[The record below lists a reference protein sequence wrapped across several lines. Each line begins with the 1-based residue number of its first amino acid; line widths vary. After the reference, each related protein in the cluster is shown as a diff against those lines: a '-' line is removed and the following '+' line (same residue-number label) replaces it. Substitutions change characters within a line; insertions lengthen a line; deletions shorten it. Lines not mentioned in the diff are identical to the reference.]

1 MPRSSL
7 SNLNP
12 ALTNPAHKETIM
24 NVAQLV
30 GKTLAQLGV
39 GHCFGVVG
47 SGNFTI
53 TNTLMEHGVPFT
65 AARHEGGAA
74 TMADA
79 FARTSGQVALLSV
92 HQGCGLTNAA
102 TGIGEAAKSRTA
114 MIVLAAE
121 AAPSAVYS
129 NFAMDQ
135 DGFATS
141 VYAVSERVHSAQ
153 TAVADT
159 IRAYRRA
166 VNDRRTV
173 VLNLP
178 LNVQAQEVPD
188 GVGQAPAEIS
198 PAETVR
204 PSRAAVAALA
214 GMIQNAQRPVFVA
227 GRGGR
232 GAKTEILE
240 LARYAGALVATSAVA
255 KGLFNDDE
263 FNLGISGGFSSPL
276 VAELITGADL
286 IVGFGCALNMWTMRH
301 GQLIGA
307 DTKVVQID
315 LEDQAL
321 GANRPVDLGV
331 MGDSAECATDV
342 LAEIKHQGHAPGE
355 GYRSAE
361 VAALIKD
368 SVHWQQVE
376 YEDLSDPQRIDPRT
390 LTKRLDELLPTERI
404 VSVDSG
410 NFMGYPSQYLSV
422 PDEFGFCFTQA
433 FQSIGLGLYTAIGA
447 ALAQPRRLPV
457 LGTGDGGFHMAI
469 AELDTAVR
477 LNMPLVCIV
486 YNDAAYGAEVH
497 HFAIDN
503 PDADMSSVQ
512 FPDTD
517 FAAIGRGF
525 GADGITVRSLADLEA
540 LSEWLESNP
549 SRPLVIDA
557 KIASDSGSW
566 WLAEAFKGH

>member
-1 MPRSSL
+1 
-7 SNLNP
+7 
-12 ALTNPAHKETIM
+12 M

-30 GKTLAQLGV
+30 GRTLAQLGV

-53 TNTLMEHGVPFT
+53 TNTLIEQGVPFT
-65 AARHEGGAA
+65 ATRHEGGAA

-102 TGIGEAAKSRTA
+102 TGIGEAAKSRTP

-135 DGFATS
+135 DGFAAS
-141 VYAVSERVHSAQ
+141 VFAVPERVHSAQ

-178 LNVQAQEVPD
+178 LNVQAQEVRDDASQP
-188 GVGQAPAEIS
+188 PMEMS
-198 PAETVR
+198 LAETVR
-204 PSRAAVAALA
+204 PSRAAVAALVELL
-214 GMIQNAQRPVFVA
+214 QNAQRPVFVA

-240 LARYAGALVATSAVA
+240 LARLTGALVATSAVA
-255 KGLFNDDE
+255 KGLFNEDD

-276 VAELITGADL
+276 AAELITGADL

-301 GQLIGA
+301 GQLISA

-321 GANRPVDLGV
+321 GANRPIDLGV
-331 MGDSAECATDV
+331 LGDSGECAADV
-342 LAEIKHQGHAPGE
+342 LAEIKRQGQAAREGDTPRE
-355 GYRSAE
+355 GYRSAA
-361 VAALIKD
+361 VAARIKD
-368 SVHWQQVE
+368 SILWQQVE
-376 YEDLSDPQRIDPRT
+376 FQELYEPQRIDPRT

-447 ALAQPRRLPV
+447 ALAQPQRLPV

-477 LNMPLVCIV
+477 LKMPLVCIV

-497 HFAIDN
+497 HFAADN
-503 PDADMSSVQ
+503 PDVDMSSVQ

-525 GADGITVRSLADLEA
+525 GADGITVRSLADLDA
-540 LSEWLESNP
+540 VSEWLDSSP

>member
-1 MPRSSL
+1 
-7 SNLNP
+7 
-12 ALTNPAHKETIM
+12 M

-30 GKTLAQLGV
+30 GRTLAELGV

-79 FARTSGQVALLSV
+79 YSRASGQVALLSV

-102 TGIGEAAKSRTA
+102 TGIGEAAKSRTP

-135 DGFATS
+135 DGFAAS
-141 VYAVSERVHSAQ
+141 VYAVPERVHSAQ

-178 LNVQAQEVPD
+178 LNVQAQDAADQQVVAPATI
-188 GVGQAPAEIS
+188 APAEPI
-198 PAETVR
+198 R
-204 PSRAAVAALA
+204 PSRASVQALA
-214 GMIQNAQRPVFVA
+214 ELLAGAKRPVFVA

-232 GAKTEILE
+232 GARDEILA
-240 LARYAGALVATSAVA
+240 LARHTGALVATSAVA
-255 KGLFNDDE
+255 KGLFNEDE

-276 VAELITGADL
+276 AAELITDADL
-286 IVGFGCALNMWTMRH
+286 IIGFGCALNMWTMRH
-301 GQLIGA
+301 GHLIGA
-307 DTKVVQID
+307 GTKIVQID
-315 LEDQAL
+315 LEEQSL
-321 GANRPVDLGV
+321 GANRPIDLGLV
-331 MGDSAECATDV
+331 GDSAECAADV
-342 LAEIKHQGHAPGE
+342 LEALVSGNVEARE
-355 GYRSAE
+355 GYRTAA
-361 VAALIKD
+361 VAVRIKESID
-368 SVHWQQVE
+368 WNQVDF
-376 YEDLSDPQRIDPRT
+376 EDLSDGQSIDPRT
-390 LTKRLDELLPTERI
+390 LTKRLDELLPAERI

-410 NFMGYPSQYLSV
+410 NFMGYPSQFLSV

-447 ALAQPRRLPV
+447 GLAQPGRMPV

-477 LNMPLVCIV
+477 LGMPLVCIV

-497 HFAIDN
+497 HFGIDN
-503 PDADMSSVQ
+503 PEADMRSVK

-525 GADGITVRSLADLEA
+525 GADGITVRTLADLDA
-540 LSEWLESNP
+540 VGDWLDSNP

>member
-1 MPRSSL
+1 
-7 SNLNP
+7 
-12 ALTNPAHKETIM
+12 M
-24 NVAQLV
+24 NVAQLI
-30 GKTLAQLGV
+30 GKTLAELGV

-47 SGNFTI
+47 SGNFTL
-53 TNTLMEHGVPFT
+53 TNALIEHGVPYT
-65 AARHEGGAA
+65 ATRHEGGAA

-79 FARTSGQVALLSV
+79 FARASGQVALVSV

-102 TGIGEAAKSRTA
+102 TGIGEAAKSRTP

-135 DGFATS
+135 DGFAAS
-141 VYAVSERVHSAQ
+141 VYAIPERVHSAE

-159 IRAYRRA
+159 VRAYKRA

-178 LNVQAQEVPD
+178 LNVQAQEV
-188 GVGQAPAEIS
+188 GHEQARTAVAFDVLEPI
-198 PAETVR
+198 R
-204 PSRAAVAALA
+204 PSRASVAALA
-214 GMIQNAQRPVFVA
+214 EVLERAERPVFVA

-232 GAKTEILE
+232 GARDEILA
-240 LARYAGALVATSAVA
+240 LAKHTGALVATSAVA
-255 KGLFNDDE
+255 KGLFNEDE

-276 VAELITGADL
+276 AAELITGADV
-286 IVGFGCALNMWTMRH
+286 IVSFGCALNMWTMRH
-301 GQLIGA
+301 GHLIGT
-307 DTKVVQID
+307 DTTVVQID

-321 GANRPVDLGV
+321 GANRPIDLGTV
-331 MGDSAECATDV
+331 GDSAQCAADV
-342 LAEIKHQGHAPGE
+342 LESLTDRNVRSRE
-355 GYRSAE
+355 GYRSTE
-361 VAALIKD
+361 VAARIKESID
-368 SVHWQQVE
+368 WNQVE
-376 YEDLSDPQRIDPRT
+376 FEDLSDSRRIDPRT
-390 LTKRLDELLPTERI
+390 LTKRLDELLPRERI

-410 NFMGYPSQYLSV
+410 NFMGYPSQFLSV

-433 FQSIGLGLYTAIGA
+433 FQSIGLGLSTAIGA
-447 ALAQPRRLPV
+447 ALAQPGRMPV

-477 LNMPLVCIV
+477 LGLPLVCIV
-486 YNDAAYGAEVH
+486 YNDAAYSAEVH
-497 HFAIDN
+497 HFGADDA
-503 PDADMSSVQ
+503 DADMSSVQ

-525 GADGITVRSLADLEA
+525 GAEGITVRNLADLDA
-540 LSEWLESNP
+540 VQTWLDSNP
-549 SRPLVIDA
+549 AKPLVIDA